1 VPDIVGFALRR
12 IGGALFVIAG
22 TVTLVFLILHWLPG
36 DPAAL
41 VAGDTAT
48 AETIANIRAQLG
60 TDRPLWSQYVAYIA
74 GLLHGDLGTSF
85 ATREPVLGRLW
96 AQVPTT
102 MVLTLFSSAV
112 ALAAGVALGVVAA
125 VHRDKWQDRTIQ
137 FVMLFLTSLPSFFL
151 GILLILVFSVT
162 LRWLPAIGNGS
173 WRQLVLPVV
182 CLGLITSGRLMR
194 MVRSGVLDVL
204 EEPFVMTLRGKGLRE
219 RQVLFTHV
227 LRNALIPVV
236 TVLGVLVGELLSG
249 TVVVETLFARQGIGR
264 MLVDA
269 LNVKDIPVVQGAVL
283 LASIFF
289 VLINMMVDLSYGWI
303 DRRVRS

>member
-1 VPDIVGFALRR
+1 MRFVLKRV
-12 IGGALFVIAG
+12 GGAAFVIAG
-22 TVTLVFLILHWLPG
+22 TITLVFLVLHWLPG

-41 VAGDTAT
+41 IAGDSAT
-48 AETIANIRAQLG
+48 AETVANIRAQLG
-60 TDRPLWSQYVAYIA
+60 TDRPLWNQYFIYIA
-74 GLLHGDLGTSF
+74 GLAHGDLGTSF

-96 AQVPTT
+96 AQVPAT
-102 MVLTLFSSAV
+102 MMLTLFAS
-112 ALAAGVALGVVAA
+112 GVALVAGLLLGVVSA
-125 VHRDKWQDRTIQ
+125 VNRGKLLDRAIQ
-137 FVMLFLTSLPSFFL
+137 TVMLFLTSMPSFWL

-173 WRQLVLPVV
+173 WQQLVLPVA
-182 CLGLITSGRLMR
+182 CLGMITSGRLMR
-194 MVRSGVLDVL
+194 MVRSSVIDVLD
-204 EEPFVMTLRGKGLRE
+204 EPFVTTLRGKGLRE

-236 TVLGVLVGELLSG
+236 TLLGILVGELLSG

-269 LNVKDIPVVQGAVL
+269 LSVKDIPVVQGTVL

-289 VLINMMVDLSYGWI
+289 VLINMLVDLSYGLI

>member
-1 VPDIVGFALRR
+1 MRFVLRR
-12 IGGALFVIAG
+12 VAGAAFVIAG
-22 TVTLVFLILHWLPG
+22 TITLVFLVLHWLPG

-41 VAGDTAT
+41 IAGDSAT
-48 AETIANIRAQLG
+48 AETVANIRAQLG
-60 TDRPLWSQYVAYIA
+60 TDQPLWNQYIGYVG
-74 GLLHGDLGTSF
+74 GLAHGDLGTSF

-96 AQVPTT
+96 AQVPAT
-102 MVLTLFSSAV
+102 MMLTLFAS
-112 ALAAGVALGVVAA
+112 GVALVAGLLLGVLSA
-125 VHRDKWQDRTIQ
+125 VNRGKLLDRAIQ
-137 FVMLFLTSLPSFFL
+137 TVMLFLTSMPSFWL

-173 WRQLVLPVV
+173 WQQLVLPVA
-182 CLGLITSGRLMR
+182 CLGMITSGRLMR
-194 MVRSGVLDVL
+194 MVRSSVIDVLD
-204 EEPFVMTLRGKGLRE
+204 EPFVTTLRGKGLRE

-236 TVLGVLVGELLSG
+236 TLLGILVGELLSG

-269 LNVKDIPVVQGAVL
+269 LSVKDIPVVQGTVL

-289 VLINMMVDLSYGWI
+289 VLINMLVDLSYGLI

>member
-1 VPDIVGFALRR
+1 MRFVLKRV
-12 IGGALFVIAG
+12 GGAAFVIAG
-22 TVTLVFLILHWLPG
+22 TITLVFLVLHWLPG

-41 VAGDTAT
+41 IAGDSAT
-48 AETIANIRAQLG
+48 AETVANIRAQLG
-60 TDRPLWSQYVAYIA
+60 TDRPLWNQYFIYIA
-74 GLLHGDLGTSF
+74 GLAHGDLGTSF

-96 AQVPTT
+96 AQVPAT
-102 MVLTLFSSAV
+102 MMLTLFAS
-112 ALAAGVALGVVAA
+112 GVALVAGLLLGVVSA
-125 VHRDKWQDRTIQ
+125 VNRGKLLDRAIQ
-137 FVMLFLTSLPSFFL
+137 TVMLFLTSMPSFWL

-173 WRQLVLPVV
+173 WQQLVLPVA
-182 CLGLITSGRLMR
+182 CLGMITSGRLMR
-194 MVRSGVLDVL
+194 MVRSSVIDVLD
-204 EEPFVMTLRGKGLRE
+204 EPFVTTLRGKGLRE

-236 TVLGVLVGELLSG
+236 TLLGILVGELLSG

-269 LNVKDIPVVQGAVL
+269 LSVKDIPVVQGTVL

-289 VLINMMVDLSYGWI
+289 VLINMLVDLSYGLI
-303 DRRVRS
+303 DRRVRA

>member
-1 VPDIVGFALRR
+1 VRFVLKRV
-12 IGGALFVIAG
+12 GGAAFVIAG
-22 TVTLVFLILHWLPG
+22 TITLVFLVLHWLPG

-41 VAGDTAT
+41 IAGDSAT
-48 AETIANIRAQLG
+48 AETVANIRAQLG
-60 TDRPLWSQYVAYIA
+60 TDRPLWNQYFIYIA
-74 GLLHGDLGTSF
+74 GLAHGDLGTSF

-96 AQVPTT
+96 AQVPAT
-102 MVLTLFSSAV
+102 MMLTLFAS
-112 ALAAGVALGVVAA
+112 GVALVAGLLLGVVSA
-125 VHRDKWQDRTIQ
+125 VNRGKLLDRAIQ
-137 FVMLFLTSLPSFFL
+137 TVMLFLTSMPSFWL

-173 WRQLVLPVV
+173 WQQLVLPVA
-182 CLGLITSGRLMR
+182 CLGMITSGRLMR
-194 MVRSGVLDVL
+194 MVRSSVIDVLD
-204 EEPFVMTLRGKGLRE
+204 EPFVTTLRGKGLRE

-236 TVLGVLVGELLSG
+236 TLLGILVGELLSG

-269 LNVKDIPVVQGAVL
+269 LSVKDIPVVQGTVL

-289 VLINMMVDLSYGWI
+289 VLINMLVDLSYGLI